1 MVTLDG
7 QVRTWENMSLGLGSI
22 DRYQETEIDLEEDD
36 AVDKLWKI
44 SVSYSRERGSID
56 ESNTK

>member
-22 DRYQETEIDLEEDD
+22 DRYQETEIDLEEED

-44 SVSYSRERGSID
+44 SVSHSRERGSID